1 MNDSSG
7 TRIKK
12 RNDIDFRPMKSA
24 ILDTISW
31 MEDYDVDG
39 LESFKRGVSEMSS
52 VGQIMFAK
60 DMLSI
65 IARIYATSPEIIE
78 DSVVEDSV
86 VEE

>member
-31 MEDYDVDG
+31 MEDFEVDG

-52 VGQIMFAK
+52 VEQIMFAK
-60 DMLSI
+60 DMLFV
-65 IARIYATSPEIIE
+65 IAKIYTVSPEIIE
-78 DSVVEDSV
+78 DSVVEK
-86 VEE
+86 